1 MMNPFGISGSWRVD
15 PDNRQDRGC
24 SKVTSYKLSQEEIE
38 ALIKNAVKPV
48 PKIKTE
54 VEDMSKITVEQLAEE
69 CRKLGF
75 NAAAYEDIAK
85 RYDYASAHNVACLVS
100 KKGIKK
106 LLEKEPEAKVAITK
120 APSPMAKP
128 ETKSDPE
135 LTAANDL
142 EILEKIRTLVL
153 DNRQLNAVLEEN
165 KALKDKLTKV
175 KALLEEVQYEL

>member
-120 APSPMAKP
+120 ATPMAKP
-128 ETKSDPE
+128 ETKPDQE
-135 LTAANDL
+135 HAVADEF
-142 EILEKIRTLVL
+142 EILEKIRALVL

-165 KALKDKLTKV
+165 KVLKDKLIKV